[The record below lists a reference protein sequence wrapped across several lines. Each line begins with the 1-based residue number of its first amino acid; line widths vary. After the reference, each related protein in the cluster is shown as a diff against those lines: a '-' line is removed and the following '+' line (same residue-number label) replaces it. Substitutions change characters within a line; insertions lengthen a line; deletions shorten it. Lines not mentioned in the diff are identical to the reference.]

1 MAIYIRR
8 RELIATLGGAV
19 AAWPLAARAQQH
31 DRMRRVGILSALP
44 ESDPEE
50 QRRVAAFIQGLREVG
65 WTEGSNIQ
73 VDYRWPGANVER
85 IHDAAVELL
94 DLKPDAM
101 LAETALTVA
110 PLQQLT
116 STVPIVFVQFSDPVG
131 SGAVASLARPGG
143 NITGFSPNEFATSA
157 KMLEVLKEAAP
168 HVTQVAVIYYP
179 VQAPQVGQWRAI
191 ETAAPAL
198 SMQVRAASAG
208 NADEITNIIE
218 SFARKDASGI
228 IVLPNP
234 VTNANRGLII
244 ALVARHRLP
253 AVYAYPY
260 FVKEG
265 GLLSYGIDPAV
276 QYTQAAS
283 YIDRILKGAKP
294 ADLPVQQPTKFI
306 LALNLNTAK
315 QLGLTVP
322 PTLLAIADEVIE

>member
-1 MAIYIRR
+1 MKR
-8 RELIATLGGAV
+8 REFITLVGGA
-19 AAWPLAARAQQH
+19 ATWPLAARAQQH
-31 DRMRRVGILSALP
+31 DRMRRVGILMALP

-50 QRRVAAFIQGLREVG
+50 QRRVAAFIQGLRELG
-65 WTEGSNIQ
+65 CTEGSNIQ

-234 VTNANRGLII
+234 WPDHCPRGPPP
-244 ALVARHRLP
+244 VARSVCLSI
-253 AVYAYPY
+253 
-260 FVKEG
+260 FCEG
-265 GLLSYGIDPAV
+265 GRIAVLWYRSCRSIRPSGILHRSNSQGRQACGLAGPA
-276 QYTQAAS
+276 
-283 YIDRILKGAKP
+283 
-294 ADLPVQQPTKFI
+294 ADQVHSR
-306 LALNLNTAK
+306 ALNLNTAK